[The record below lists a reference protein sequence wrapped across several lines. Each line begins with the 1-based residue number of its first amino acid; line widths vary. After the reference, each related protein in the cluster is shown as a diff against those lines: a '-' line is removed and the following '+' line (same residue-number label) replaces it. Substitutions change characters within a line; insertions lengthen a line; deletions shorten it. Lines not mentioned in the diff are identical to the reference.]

1 MLKRSNIREK
11 RRQRIRGK
19 IFGTEERP
27 RLAVFRSDKHIFAQ
41 MIDDEKKQTLVAFSD
56 LNLEK
61 KELKG
66 LTKTQKAALVGQKLA
81 KKAKEQGIKK
91 AVFDRGGFLYHGRV
105 AALAK
110 NCREA
115 GLIF

>member
-1 MLKRSNIREK
+1 M
-11 RRQRIRGK
+11 
-19 IFGTEERP
+19 
-27 RLAVFRSDKHIFAQ
+27 AVFRSDKHIFAQ
-41 MIDDEKKQTLVAFSD
+41 MIDDEKKQTLVSFSD

-81 KKAKEQGIKK
+81 KNANEQGIKK

-110 NCREA
+110 NAREA